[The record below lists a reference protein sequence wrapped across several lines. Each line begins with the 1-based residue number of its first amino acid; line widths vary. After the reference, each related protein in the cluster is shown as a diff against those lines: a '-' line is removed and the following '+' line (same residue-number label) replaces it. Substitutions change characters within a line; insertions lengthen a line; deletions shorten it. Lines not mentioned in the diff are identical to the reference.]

1 VFDEPDEVLAR
12 IDDDVRRVQQRAAI
26 LATLQ
31 QTVDGI
37 RGTARS
43 DQHDVTVE
51 VDSSGRVTD
60 LRIEDQAFQRG
71 GRQLSGEILAL
82 IRAALRS
89 AREQALAATAELVG
103 EDDPMIGVI
112 RAEDEAAAANSH
124 GWLLGGGRA

>member
-12 IDDDVRRVQQRAAI
+12 IDDDVRRVQQRAAA
-26 LATLQ
+26 LAELQ
-31 QTVDGI
+31 RSVDGI
-37 RGTARS
+37 RGVARS

-71 GRQLSGEILAL
+71 GQQLSGEILAL
-82 IRAALRS
+82 IAAALRS
-89 AREQALAATAELVG
+89 AREQALAVTTELLG

-112 RAEDEAAAANSH
+112 RAEDESAAAGSH